1 MTLNFTRF
9 FGLDPEALADLVGR
23 MEGAHTDLFLE
34 SSQAGLVR
42 MEQGAL
48 VAATTDRAQGAA
60 LRSLS
65 PQGCTR
71 LITDTDVRLVT
82 LRQRT
87 QDFGQRPPSPAELK
101 VEVLGGPPERAPD
114 LARLIALAELAD
126 RVARAADPAVIEVQ
140 VSLRDGIRHT
150 VLATQGGQVIDA
162 WAERASVAV
171 EVVTERGPL
180 RETGF
185 ESAGGAKVVLDE
197 ALVEVT
203 TRLAVARALALL
215 DARPATGG
223 AMPVVLAAEAGGTLV
238 HEAVGHALEADCV
251 LEGLSVFG
259 DQMGAMIA
267 NERISVIDDATLPG
281 RHGSYPIDDEGV
293 PAERTVLIEN
303 GKLVGLLHDR
313 RSALLSGA
321 RANGKGRRES
331 FRDRPVVR
339 MSNTMILPG
348 ADDPA
353 AILRDT
359 PNGLYVVRMGG
370 GEVDTLTGSFV
381 FEANEAYRI
390 EGGRRGELVRGATLT
405 GSAAEVLASIDRVG
419 SDLGFGLGWCG
430 KDGQDVPISDAE
442 PTLRIPS
449 LIVGA

>member
-9 FGLDPEALADLVGR
+9 FGLDPEALADVAGPLG
-23 MEGAHTDLFLE
+23 GAHADLFLE
-34 SSQAGLVR
+34 ASEAGLVR

-48 VAATTDRAQGAA
+48 VTATIDRAQGAA

-65 PQGCTR
+65 PQGTTR
-71 LITDTDVRLVT
+71 LVTDTDVRLIT
-82 LRQRT
+82 LRRLA
-87 QDFGQRPPSPAELK
+87 QDFGRQPRPALALQAETY
-101 VEVLGGPPERAPD
+101 GAPPERTPD
-114 LARLIALAELAD
+114 LARLIGLAELAD
-126 RVARAADPAVIEVQ
+126 RLARAVDPAVVEVQ
-140 VSLRDGIRHT
+140 VSLRDGVRHT
-150 VLATQGGQVIDA
+150 VLATQGQQVIDA
-162 WAERASVAV
+162 WAGRASFAI
-171 EVVTERGPL
+171 EVVTERGAV

-185 ESAGGAKVVLDE
+185 ESAGGAEVQLDE
-197 ALVEVT
+197 ALIEET

-223 AMPVVLAAEAGGTLV
+223 PMPVVLAAEAGGTMV

-251 LEGLSVFG
+251 LEGLSLFG
-259 DQMGAMIA
+259 DQLGALIA
-267 NERISVIDDATLPG
+267 NERISVVDDATLPG
-281 RHGSYPIDDEGV
+281 RHGSYPVDDEGV
-293 PAERTVLIEN
+293 RAERTVLIDR
-303 GKLVGLLHDR
+303 GRLVGFLHDR

-321 RANGKGRRES
+321 RSGGKGRRES

-348 ADDPA
+348 GDDPA

-359 PNGLYVVRMGG
+359 PSGLYVVRMGG

-390 EGGRRGELVRGATLT
+390 EGGRRGDLVRGATLT

>member
-9 FGLDPEALADLVGR
+9 FGLDPEALADLADR
-23 MEGAHTDLFLE
+23 MPGAHTDLFLE
-34 SSQAGLVR
+34 AALAGLVR

-48 VAATTDRAQGAA
+48 VTATVDRAQGAA

-65 PQGCTR
+65 PEGRTR

-82 LRQRT
+82 LRRLA
-87 QDFGQRPPSPAELK
+87 QDFGARRPGAGALG
-101 VEVLGGPPERAPD
+101 VEAFGAPPTRTPD
-114 LARLIALAELAD
+114 LARLINLAELAD
-126 RVARAADPAVIEVQ
+126 RVARAADSAVVEVQ

-150 VLATQGGQVIDA
+150 VLATQARQVIDA
-162 WAERASVAV
+162 WAERASFAV
-171 EVVTERGPL
+171 EVVTERGSL
-180 RETGF
+180 RETAF
-185 ESAGGAKVVLDE
+185 ESAGGAHVVLDE
-197 ALVEVT
+197 RLVEET
-203 TRLAVARALALL
+203 TRLAVARALSLL

-223 AMPVVLAAEAGGTLV
+223 PMPVVLAAEAGGTLV
-238 HEAVGHALEADCV
+238 HEVVGHALEADCV
-251 LEGLSVFG
+251 LEGLSCFG
-259 DQMGAMIA
+259 DQMGELIA
-267 NERISVIDDATLPG
+267 DERISVVDDATLPG
-281 RHGSYPIDDEGV
+281 RHGSYPVDDEGV
-293 PAERTVLIEN
+293 PGERTVLIER
-303 GKLVGLLHDR
+303 GRLVGFLHDR

-321 RANGKGRRES
+321 RSTGKGRRES

-353 AILRDT
+353 GILRDT
-359 PNGLYVVRMGG
+359 SSGLYVVRMGG
-370 GEVDTLTGSFV
+370 GEVDTLTGRFV

>member
-9 FGLDPEALADLVGR
+9 FGLDPEALAKLAAGVP
-23 MEGAHTDLFLE
+23 GAHTDVFLE
-34 SSQAGLVR
+34 FSQAGLVR
-42 MEQGAL
+42 MEHGAL
-48 VAATTDRAQGAA
+48 VAATLDRAQGAA

-65 PQGCTR
+65 PQGGTR
-71 LITDTDVRLVT
+71 LATDTDVRLLT
-82 LRQRT
+82 LRHLAR
-87 QDFGQRPPSPAELK
+87 DFGARPLGEEALR
-101 VEVLGGPPERAPD
+101 VENFGGPPERTPD
-114 LARLIALAELAD
+114 LSRLITLAELAD
-126 RVARAADPAVIEVQ
+126 RVARTADRAVVEVQ

-150 VLATQGGQVIDA
+150 VLATQARQVIDA
-162 WAERASVAV
+162 WAERASFAV
-171 EVVTERGPL
+171 EVVTERGRL
-180 RETGF
+180 RETAF
-185 ESAGGAKVVLDE
+185 ESAGGADVMLDE
-197 ALVEVT
+197 ELVEET

-215 DARPATGG
+215 EARPATGG
-223 AMPVVLAAEAGGTLV
+223 PMPVVLAAEAGGTLV

-251 LEGLSVFG
+251 LEGLSCFG
-259 DQMGAMIA
+259 DRMGELIA
-267 NERISVIDDATLPG
+267 NPRISVVDDATLPG

-293 PAERTVLIEN
+293 PAERTMLIDR
-303 GKLVGLLHDR
+303 GRLVGFLHDR

-321 RANGKGRRES
+321 RSTGKGRRES

-359 PNGLYVVRMGG
+359 ERGLYVVRMGG

-405 GSAAEVLASIDRVG
+405 GSAAEVLANIDRVG

-449 LIVGA
+449 LVVGA